1 PEKLKRGRRW
11 KQAAVPVRPITAPRW
26 PKSVLIIAVLG
37 FAVALA
43 NSFSPF
49 FHRAS
54 LMGTPRASET
64 TAPVADRS
72 IAVMPFENLS
82 DEKQNAYFADGV
94 QDEILT
100 GLARVA
106 DLKVSSRT
114 ATLQY
119 RVGAGRNLREIAEAL
134 GVRHVLAGSVQR
146 AGNRVRVS
154 AQLIDAR
161 TDTQLWA
168 ERYDRDVADVFAIES
183 ELAGKIVAQ
192 LQAKISPSEKAAIE
206 KAPTTDLV
214 AYDLYLR
221 AQALFADTSDPIHA

>member
-26 PKSVLIIAVLG
+26 PKSVLISAVLG

-43 NSFSPF
+43 NSVSPF

-64 TAPVADRS
+64 SAPVADRS

-106 DLKVSSRT
+106 DLKVISRT
-114 ATLQY
+114 SVMQY
-119 RVGAGRNLREIAEAL
+119 KSGVMRNLRKVAKEL
-134 GVRHVLAGSVQR
+134 GVAHVLGGSVQR
-146 AGNRVRVS
+146 TGGRVRGGG
-154 AQLIDAR
+154 QWTDAR
-161 TDTQLWA
+161 TGRRTGG
-168 ERYDRDVADVFAIES
+168 ES
-183 ELAGKIVAQ
+183 C
-192 LQAKISPSEKAAIE
+192 
-206 KAPTTDLV
+206 
-214 AYDLYLR
+214 
-221 AQALFADTSDPIHA
+221 